1 MRGGRIA
8 MIVTRA
14 YTPAVHRSMPEAMT
28 YRCDHVHLRSR
39 DAVSA
44 AAFYTAMFG
53 ARETGRVGGDPVQ
66 RVILD
71 LGGLTVFI
79 EQATDDVH
87 PAATTPCLG
96 VEHIGLAVED
106 IEAAVADLTGRGVV
120 FRTDIIQRGPGLRIV
135 FLDAP
140 DGAIIELLERR

>member
-1 MRGGRIA
+1 
-8 MIVTRA
+8 
-14 YTPAVHRSMPEAMT
+14 MT

-39 DAVSA
+39 DPVSA
-44 AAFYTAMFG
+44 ATFYTSMFG

-79 EQATDDVH
+79 ERAADDVH
-87 PAATTPCLG
+87 PAAVMPCLG
-96 VEHIGLAVED
+96 IEHIGLAVED
-106 IEAAVADLTGRGVV
+106 IEGATADLKARGVV
-120 FRTDIIQRGPGLRIV
+120 FRTGIIERGPGLRIT

-140 DGAIIELLERR
+140 DGAVIELLERR